1 MYKTGQNVCTARIFC
16 HTCPVN
22 ILEKFLKLSNADILL
37 NTCLD
42 RCLFCKKKKQ
52 TNTFKLRTVNRPI
65 SYTRAREIILDAFEK
80 IGLHKSEFSVHSLR
94 SGGATSAAAA
104 GVCDRLFKKHGQGRS
119 DRAKDSFVKEN
130 LSEKLLSQK
139 IWAFSLFS

>member
-1 MYKTGQNVCTARIFC
+1 MYKTGQKVCTAKIFC

-42 RCLFCKKKKQ
+42 RCLFCKKS
-52 TNTFKLRTVNRPI
+52 NAYRLRTDNRPI
-65 SYTRAREIILDAFEK
+65 SYTRARDIILDAFEK
-80 IGLHKSEFSVHSLR
+80 IGLDKSKFGVHSLR

-104 GVCDRLFKKHGQGRS
+104 GVCDRLFKKHGQWRL
-119 DRAKDSFVKEN
+119 DRAKDGYVKEN
-130 LSEKLLSQK
+130 LSEKLSVTKNLG
-139 IWAFSLFS
+139 I